1 MKLLDLSRPMAVL
14 QELGREFPLLPA
26 PHVDINSIYPSQIR
40 LSFHRSLGDFEAWR
54 EALGIDP
61 AAVRQNTQS
70 GDMTLV
76 LHGSA
81 TRDDVLIELT
91 AYGPNPAML
100 LQAVA

>member
-14 QELGREFPLLPA
+14 QELGREFPMLPA
-26 PHVDINSIYPSQIR
+26 PHIDLNDIYPSQIR
-40 LSFHRSLGDFEAWR
+40 LAFHKSLGDFEAWR
-54 EALGIDP
+54 EALSIDP
-61 AAVRQNTQS
+61 AAVRQTTQS

-76 LHGSA
+76 LHASA
-81 TRDDVLIELT
+81 TRGDVLIELI